1 MNKDELSVNCSNGF
15 FFSASDFYKSVFG
28 KKVYKIAI
36 DAGCSCPNRDGT
48 KGTGGCIFCSQ
59 KGSGEF
65 SQKKELSV
73 SQQIENG
80 KLLVKSKT
88 KDNSYIAYFQNFTNT
103 YGDSK
108 SLIKKYYEAL
118 ECKDIAGISIA
129 TRPDCISDEILEGLK
144 LISEKNFVMLEL
156 GFQTCNE
163 ISAKYINRCY
173 ENLVYDECVLRV
185 RKECPEIHIITHVIF
200 GLPGE
205 TERDMLNTIK
215 YVVDSK
221 VHGIKISVLHVLK
234 FTKLFDDYMAGN
246 FKCLS
251 MEAYFNILGK
261 AINMI
266 PPRMVIHRVTGDGA
280 KYLLVAPEWT
290 ADKKKVLNAMKK
302 NFTENNIKQ
311 GSFKLKT

>member
-1 MNKDELSVNCSNGF
+1 
-15 FFSASDFYKSVFG
+15 
-28 KKVYKIAI
+28 
-36 DAGCSCPNRDGT
+36 
-48 KGTGGCIFCSQ
+48 
-59 KGSGEF
+59 
-65 SQKKELSV
+65 
-73 SQQIENG
+73 
-80 KLLVKSKT
+80 
-88 KDNSYIAYFQNFTNT
+88 
-103 YGDSK
+103 
-108 SLIKKYYEAL
+108 
-118 ECKDIAGISIA
+118 
-129 TRPDCISDEILEGLK
+129 
-144 LISEKNFVMLEL
+144 MLEL

-185 RKECPEIHIITHVIF
+185 RKECPKIHIITHVIF

-205 TERDMLNTIK
+205 TEQDMFNTIK

-266 PPRMVIHRVTGDGA
+266 PPGMVIHRVTGDGA

>member
-1 MNKDELSVNCSNGF
+1 MNPFPFTEDPNKRYHSWNYALRQAFGAKIFKVPIDGGF
-15 FFSASDFYKSVFG
+15 D
-28 KKVYKIAI
+28 
-36 DAGCSCPNRDGT
+36 CPNRDGT
-48 KGTGGCIFCSQ
+48 VAHGGCTFCSVS
-59 KGSGEF
+59 GSGDMIVAPEDPIPVQF
-65 SQKKELSV
+65 TKEIDMMHKKWPDV
-73 SQQIENG
+73 
-80 KLLVKSKT
+80 
-88 KDNSYIAYFQNFTNT
+88 DRYIVYFQNFTNT

-205 TERDMLNTIK
+205 TEQDMLNTIK

-266 PPRMVIHRVTGDGA
+266 PPGMVIHRVTGDGA